1 MKIDTF
7 AIAMTSRHNSS
18 EIYSKK
24 ESLRVWIDDKSESD
38 SNTEPVNRVEDL
50 LHLSQTAICCSKD
63 MSAMEVGGA
72 EETALFEIPEKEKQK
87 IRLIEKILEAL
98 TGKHIKIRVPE
109 KTVDKK
115 MEEIDLPSL
124 NEQTSS
130 AQAEQPERQGWGL
143 VYESQESYQ
152 ETEKTSFTAA
162 GIIKT
167 ADGKEINFEAQLN
180 MSRQFITENHISIRA
195 GDGLIIDP
203 LVINYAGQATEL
215 TETKF
220 SFDLDSNGT
229 PDQISFVSQGN
240 GFLAVDT
247 DNDGK
252 ISNGTE
258 LFGPQTGDGFN
269 ELAPFDE
276 DNNNWIDES
285 DSIFNK
291 LRIWTKDENGN
302 DNLFALGQIGIGAIY
317 LGNIETDFSMK
328 NQANELQGQAQK
340 TGIFITE
347 NGIAGIVQQID
358 LVV

>member
-7 AIAMTSRHNSS
+7 AIAMTSQHNSS

-24 ESLRVWIDDKSESD
+24 ESLRVWVDGKGEIA
-38 SNTEPVNRVEDL
+38 SNTEPVNTVKDL
-50 LHLSQTAICCSKD
+50 LNLSQKAIGISKD
-63 MSAMEVGGA
+63 MSAQEVGGA
-72 EETALFEIPEKEKQK
+72 EGAALFEIPEKEKQK

-109 KTVDKK
+109 KTADK
-115 MEEIDLPSL
+115 MEAVDLPSS

-143 VYESQESYQ
+143 IYESHESYQ
-152 ETEKTSFTAA
+152 ETEKISFTAA

-167 ADGKEINFEAQLN
+167 ADGKEINFETQLN

-195 GDGLIIDP
+195 GDGLIVDP
-203 LVINYAGQATEL
+203 LVINYAGQAAEL

-229 PDQISFVSQGN
+229 QDQISFVSQGN
-240 GFLAVDT
+240 GFLAIDT
-247 DNDGK
+247 DKDGK

-269 ELAPFDE
+269 ELAQFDE
-276 DNNNWIDES
+276 DNNKWIDES

-302 DNLFALGQIGIGAIY
+302 DNLFALGQVGIGAIY

-340 TGIFITE
+340 TGIFIKE

-358 LVV
+358 LVI